1 LVRIIGEKRVRF
13 RAKISR
19 SGRKIHIIVPVLYHQ
34 DIEANNFLGQI
45 VQVEVS
51 ELPLIPKGDEII

>member
-1 LVRIIGEKRVRF
+1 VPRI
-13 RAKISR
+13 
-19 SGRKIHIIVPVLYHQ
+19 YHR
-34 DIEANNFLGQI
+34 DIEANKFLGQI